1 MIDHSLTTGIDA
13 TTDQVWGYVGDMS
26 NWAAAMPGYREFE
39 VIDEMNS
46 RWTLKVGVAAMVRT
60 VNVLVRIDR
69 WEGPDLVEFTYRLDN
84 DPVEGVG
91 TYKARALADGGTEIA
106 LKVTINGQGPMAP
119 AWEAMATPL
128 LPKLAKGFAEKLKD
142 SIEAIAKGND
152 APVVDPRSNAATS
165 IWQRLRGVWQRFR
178 DRSRSKKPVA

>member
-1 MIDHSLTTGIDA
+1 MIDHSLTLGIDA
-13 TTDQVWGYVGDMS
+13 STDQVWDYVSDMS

-84 DPVEGVG
+84 DPVEGAG
-91 TYKARALADGGTEIA
+91 TYKAHSRPDGGTEIE
-106 LKVTINGQGPMAP
+106 LEVSINGQGPMAP

-128 LPKLAKGFAEKLKD
+128 LPKLARGFAEKLRD
-142 SIEAIAKGND
+142 SIEAVATAHE
-152 APVVDPRSNAATS
+152 APVAGAQADVPTS
-165 IWQRLRGVWQRFR
+165 IWQRLRGIWQRLR
-178 DRSRSKKPVA
+178 YRSRNTKSVV

>member
-1 MIDHSLTTGIDA
+1 MIDHSLTLGIDA
-13 TTDQVWGYVGDMS
+13 PTDQVWDYVSDMA
-26 NWAAAMPGYREFE
+26 NWAAAMPGYRQFE

-69 WEGPDLVEFTYRLDN
+69 WEGPDLVEFTYRLAN

-91 TYKARALADGGTEIA
+91 TYKARPRPEGGTEIA
-106 LKVTINGQGPMAP
+106 LEVTINGQGPMAP

-128 LPKLAKGFAEKLKD
+128 LPKLAKGFAEKLKE
-142 SIEAIAKGND
+142 SIEAVAGESK
-152 APVVDPRSNAATS
+152 APVAGPQTDTGTS
-165 IWQRLRGVWQRFR
+165 IWQRLRSIWQRLR
-178 DRSRSKKPVA
+178 HRSRKSVV